1 MHAHMVRG
9 VLEGAVRGG
18 SMCAHAHGEAGDRAV
33 QIQGA
38 VVDCAPKP
46 FTAFP
51 LSLRSS
57 VINWA
62 AQEASRRDLH
72 TLSLS
77 LALSL
82 FFSEYLVRWFEWES
96 PP

>member
-9 VLEGAVRGG
+9 VPEGAVRGG
-18 SMCAHAHGEAGDRAV
+18 SMFAHARGEAGDRAV

-38 VVDCAPKP
+38 VDCTPKP

-57 VINWA
+57 VINRA
-62 AQEASRRDLH
+62 AEEASRRDLH

-77 LALSL
+77 LA
-82 FFSEYLVRWFEWES
+82 FR
-96 PP
+96 